1 MLMSRQRQ
9 GGNIEMRKWTLIGV
23 ILIIGTSLT
32 YLLLDRVT
40 GIANIAPPRSTE
52 KFVGEIG
59 ESVVTLPVSAD
70 LTGLSRDLEREIP
83 RRLWA
88 IDQAGQTCIPPKTV
102 KILFIDMTT
111 PTIKCRIVGE
121 VTRGAM
127 TLTGSGKDIFV
138 SMPLNA
144 TIRAQDIG
152 GILKQETATARAI
165 VLVKLRLNV
174 TPDWKTTG
182 TAEIGYNW
190 SDAPHLDFMG
200 QRIDL
205 ADAAE
210 EKLAPIIAR
219 LEQSIP
225 REISR
230 LPLRNEALRIWNS
243 AFTSLSLNRQN
254 PSVWM
259 RITPRKVHY
268 SGYQINNGRLFLSLG
283 MTANTETFVG
293 ARPPDP
299 QRSALPRLDKQE
311 GATKMVLLKLPVI
324 AAYKELE
331 PVLMRALQKREA
343 RPFNLPGIGPVK
355 AHFVDVTI
363 YGTLNEKIAVGL
375 QFTAQSPS
383 GSLSSGTVWLTA
395 KPVTE
400 ENSAKVEFKGLQ
412 VTGVTNSIG
421 TDLLIKLVNTT
432 AMSDL
437 LADELQQNF
446 ENDLLSLRK
455 KVDRALAN
463 KQSGGLI
470 IKASINDIKT
480 GRLRATPAGLYLPV
494 EARGTATVRIS
505 P

>member
-1 MLMSRQRQ
+1 MLVSRQRLW
-9 GGNIEMRKWTLIGV
+9 GNIEMRKWTIIGI
-23 ILIIGTSLT
+23 ILLIGTSLT
-32 YLLLDRVT
+32 YFLLERRT
-40 GIANIAPPRSTE
+40 RITSIAPPRSTE

-70 LTGLSRDLEREIP
+70 LTGLSKGLEREIP

-102 KILFIDMTT
+102 KILFVDMKT

-121 VTRGAM
+121 VTRGAI
-127 TLTGSGKDIFV
+127 TLTGRGKEIFV

-144 TIRAQDIG
+144 NIRAQDIG

-165 VLVKLRLNV
+165 VHVKLRLNV

-182 TAEIGYNW
+182 TADIGYKW

-205 ADAAE
+205 VEAAE

-225 REISR
+225 REISK
-230 LPLRNEALRIWNS
+230 LPLRNEALKIWNS
-243 AFTSLSLNRQN
+243 AFTSLNLNRQN
-254 PSVWM
+254 PPVWM
-259 RITPRKVHY
+259 RITPRKVRY
-268 SGYQINNGRLFLSLG
+268 SGYQISNGRLFLNLG

-293 ARPPDP
+293 ERPPDP

-311 GATKMVLLKLPVI
+311 RATKMVLLKLPVI

-331 PVLMRALQKREA
+331 PILMRALQKREA

-355 AHFVDVTI
+355 AHFSDVTI
-363 YGTLNEKIAVGL
+363 YGTSNEKIAVGL
-375 QFTAQSPS
+375 QFTAQTPS
-383 GSLSSGTVWLTA
+383 GPRSSGTVWLTA
-395 KPVTE
+395 KPLNE
-400 ENSAKVEFKGLQ
+400 ENSAKVAFKGLRVAS
-412 VTGVTNSIG
+412 VTDSIG
-421 TDLLIKLVNTT
+421 TDLLIKLVSTT

-446 ENDLLSLRK
+446 EKDFLSLRE

-463 KQSGGLI
+463 KQSGGLVI
-470 IKASINDIKT
+470 EASINDIKT
-480 GRLRATPAGLYLPV
+480 GRLRPTSAGLYLPV

>member
-1 MLMSRQRQ
+1 MLVSRKRF
-9 GGNIEMRKWTLIGV
+9 GGNIEMPKWTIIGI
-23 ILIIGTSLT
+23 ILLIGTSLA
-32 YLLLDRVT
+32 YFLLDTST
-40 GIANIAPPRSTE
+40 GIASVAPPRSTE

-70 LTGLSRDLEREIP
+70 LTGLSRDLEREVP

-88 IDQAGQTCIPPKTV
+88 IDKAGQTCVPPKTV
-102 KILFIDMTT
+102 KILFVDMKT

-121 VTRGAM
+121 VTRGTM
-127 TLTGSGKDIFV
+127 TLTGRGKDIFV
-138 SMPLNA
+138 SMPINA
-144 TIRAQDIG
+144 NIRARDIG

-190 SDAPHLDFMG
+190 LDAPHLEFMG
-200 QRIDL
+200 QRVDL
-205 ADAAE
+205 ADEADQ
-210 EKLAPIIAR
+210 KLAPIITR

-225 REISR
+225 REISK
-230 LPLRNEALRIWNS
+230 LPLRNEALKIWNS
-243 AFTSLSLNRQN
+243 AFTSLNLNRQN
-254 PSVWM
+254 PPVWM

-268 SGYQINNGRLFLSLG
+268 SGYQINNGRLYLNLG

-293 ARPPDP
+293 PRPPDP

-324 AAYKELE
+324 AAYEELE
-331 PVLMRALQKREA
+331 PVLMRALRKRET

-355 AHFVDVTI
+355 AHFLDVTI

-375 QFTAQSPS
+375 RFTAQSPS
-383 GSLSSGTVWLTA
+383 GALSSGTVWLTA
-395 KPVTE
+395 KPVNE
-400 ENSAKVEFKGLQ
+400 ENSAEVEFKELQ

-437 LADELQQNF
+437 LANELKQNF
-446 ENDLLSLRK
+446 EKDFLSLRE

-463 KQSGGLI
+463 KQTGGLTI
-470 IKASINDIKT
+470 EASIHDIKT
-480 GRLRATPAGLYLPV
+480 GRLRATASGLYLPV
-494 EARGTATVRIS
+494 EARGTAAVRIS